1 MTRDPTASLVSGEEI
16 ERLKKYGLEPHDVI
30 RLERALCTLGDYEGP
45 IKKALAEIHGGRI
58 EQDHANVCYALRRLI
73 GE

>member
-1 MTRDPTASLVSGEEI
+1 MIPDPREI
-16 ERLKKYGLEPHDVI
+16 ERLKRYGLGPHDII

-45 IKKALAEIHGGRI
+45 IKKAMAEGRGGGGER
-58 EQDHANVCYALRRLI
+58 DHANVCAALRRLV